1 MAANNSVAIPTDR
14 ARGTTPEARFF
25 VSENRYAP
33 AWSRPRPPSSN
44 TGVRIF
50 LPPLHF
56 PVLARKMGDFFSVFF
71 SGKIA

>member
-1 MAANNSVAIPTDR
+1 MAANTSVAIPTDR

-25 VSENRYAP
+25 MSETRYALDS
-33 AWSRPRPPSSN
+33 SRSGPPSSN

-56 PVLARKMGDFFSVFF
+56 PVLARKMGIFFFTFF
-71 SGKIA
+71 SGKKS